1 MRVLLLG
8 GNEHSLEL
16 KAWLEEVGEEV
27 IYTEEPI
34 NLEMLKGVNPEFIV
48 SYNYKH
54 IIPEEVIKAYHPRV
68 INLHI
73 SYLPYNRGYY
83 PNVWSFLEDT
93 PKGVSIHLVD
103 KEVDAGDILIQKEV
117 FIDED
122 KETLRSSYVK
132 LQREIQELFKENW
145 EDIKSLKIKPFKQHG
160 GVQGTTRENINSLNP
175 SLQGGGTHP
184 SESLRKNIR
193 LGDVLLKNFI
203 NLTQEEKEMVRRW
216 RNHPEVRKWMYTDH
230 EISRGEH
237 EEFIER
243 LKREK

>member
-34 NLEMLKGVNPEFIV
+34 DLEMLKGINPEFIV

-54 IIPEEVIKAYHPRV
+54 IIPEEVIKAYYPKI

-73 SYLPYNRGYY
+73 SYLPYNRGCH

-145 EDIKSLKIKPFKQHG
+145 EDIKS
-160 GVQGTTRENINSLNP
+160 
-175 SLQGGGTHP
+175 
-184 SESLRKNIR
+184 
-193 LGDVLLKNFI
+193 
-203 NLTQEEKEMVRRW
+203 
-216 RNHPEVRKWMYTDH
+216 
-230 EISRGEH
+230 
-237 EEFIER
+237 
-243 LKREK
+243 